1 MRQLMSVADK
11 GARSTYTIVEE
22 PDILSLPGYANS
34 WLGDR
39 PGGTIAGAEAFEPP
53 PDRAFDALEFAIEP
67 SFEPLYESTGKH
79 VDIRVWDSAK
89 YQSRVRGL
97 YITENDTAA
106 MEHFRRTGYDKF
118 KTVCSH
124 NFWFFLSRPQD
135 IDIIEQTWTGNQDI
149 SRVNDGSSHRVL
161 ISLCVKYLNSEDGA
175 PIRELTYVA
184 IPEALAS
191 KFWYFTNL
199 LQQEHLYISGEE
211 VGLKLREAWA
221 SSHEQYF
228 LRYMD
233 CKASVLCVTASEFD
247 KLSSRAVLSFREDRE
262 TIPYARRL
270 DKFFKDVCE
279 NPSRRCR
286 DYEPCSRYNVALHT
300 LMVRPYCIEDPTQS
314 CVFVDGKT
322 DPSGIWVY
330 VTDYTSQ
337 EINTRWIIRQ
347 LVQMLITL
355 KTEKPLSLS
364 APSEAIR
371 RYSREKILLWIVSD
385 PQWDLYLTIKATL
398 KMPCIDTINEALACY
413 RRVLLKHRCRHKRAE
428 GCREGYINVERHIQ
442 ETCKNCA
449 EWFEKGSDGYP
460 TADVPSCDED
470 YLESR
475 KYYWR

>member
-106 MEHFRRTGYDKF
+106 MEHFRRTGYHKIE
-118 KTVCSH
+118 TVCSH

-149 SRVNDGSSHRVL
+149 SGVNDGSSHRVL
-161 ISLCVKYLNSEDGA
+161 TSLCVKYLNSEDGA
-175 PIRELTYVA
+175 PTRELTYVA

-191 KFWYFTNL
+191 KIWYFPDL

-211 VGLKLREAWA
+211 VGLKLEEAWA

-228 LRYMD
+228 LRYMN

-247 KLSSRAVLSFREDRE
+247 KLSNRAVLSFREDRE

-286 DYEPCSRYNVALHT
+286 DYEPCSRYNVALHS
-300 LMVRPYCIEDPTQS
+300 LMVRPYCIENPTQS
-314 CVFVDGKT
+314 CVFIDGRNNL
-322 DPSGIWVY
+322 SGIWVY
-330 VTDYTSQ
+330 VTACTSE
-337 EINTRWIIRQ
+337 EINTRWTIRQ
-347 LVQMLITL
+347 LVQMLAVLET
-355 KTEKPLSLS
+355 
-364 APSEAIR
+364 
-371 RYSREKILLWIVSD
+371 REKKSKPTWRIVDSQSKIILWIVSD
-385 PQWDLYLTIKATL
+385 PQWDSYLTIKATL
-398 KMPCIDTINEALACY
+398 TMPGMGRINETLACY
-413 RRVLLKHRCRHKRAE
+413 RRVLLKHRCRHKRAT
-428 GCREGYINVERHIQ
+428 GYREGYTNVERDIQ
-442 ETCKNCA
+442 RNCKNCVQ
-449 EWFEKGSDGYP
+449 WFENGSDRHSKE
-460 TADVPSCDED
+460 DVPSCDED
-470 YLESR
+470 YL
-475 KYYWR
+475 KWRP